1 MLEEGEC
8 RGEECLVLVLAFL
21 IPEHL
26 DSGVRN
32 PFWLEK
38 QVPEA
43 ILDVTE
49 AILGFVKNRGFLSP
63 S

>member
-32 PFWLEK
+32 LWSYQGWGRRDEGYTGAEEGGHHH
-38 QVPEA
+38 VM
-43 ILDVTE
+43 V
-49 AILGFVKNRGFLSP
+49 
-63 S
+63 